1 MLRKILENKIPDLFP
16 TKMTE
21 LNYDGL
27 DLEEILQGYG
37 LEDIPAEILKSVSTP
52 LTKES
57 LNEEKIKFFTR

>member
-1 MLRKILENKIPDLFP
+1 
-16 TKMTE
+16 MTE

-57 LNEEKIKFFTR
+57 LNEEKIEFFTRRDFNISSN